1 MKKTLMALAVGAAFV
16 APAAIADVTIS
27 GSINMGIAYVDS
39 DDGDAITSGNSI
51 VSTGTSQTDGGSNF
65 QLTNNYSNITISSV
79 DDLGGGLKLDYAFQ
93 IVTPNI
99 NAEQN
104 SAEVYN
110 RNSHIGLVSES
121 WGGIWYGTNEN
132 LYERYF
138 YSIDPLDGAAGIGGN
153 LQMLGTPGYGV
164 VFDEGQRQCDDI
176 AETVVIDPSTLA
188 ITDIEGSRGCAGFY
202 RRTDQTIWYDSP
214 NFSGFTFG
222 AYMTTTAFEQFS
234 SGGTNPVVYGLG
246 AKWVGTGMPLQLWGA
261 YEKHDDLFGLNRITG
276 VATGTAADDSA
287 IQVGGGYTL
296 GDVFLF
302 LNYEML
308 SYELDGAGTGNLS
321 SYDRDAWSIGMKWNL
336 ASGYVGAQYI
346 MALEADC
353 DLAGGGSCDSDDT
366 DAQMIGVGYY
376 HTMSKQ
382 TQAYVM
388 GTWVDNGD
396 LASYSIAGASANNG
410 GPGADHL
417 AVTIGLK
424 HSF

>member
-16 APAAIADVTIS
+16 APTALADVTIS
-27 GSINMGIAYVDS
+27 GAINMGIAYVDS
-39 DDGDAITSGNSI
+39 DDGDASAGNT
-51 VSTGTSQTDGGSNF
+51 VTGPVGTSDGGSNY
-65 QLTNNYSNITISSV
+65 QLTNNYSNVTISSV
-79 DDLGGGLKLDYAFQ
+79 DDLGGGLKLDFAFQ
-93 IVTPNI
+93 IVTPLTS
-99 NAEQN
+99 AQQDA
-104 SAEVYN
+104 AEVYN

-164 VFDEGQRQCDDI
+164 VFDEGQRQCAADN
-176 AETVVIDPSTLA
+176 
-188 ITDIEGSRGCAGFY
+188 GCAGFY

-214 NFSGFTFG
+214 SFGGLTFG
-222 AYMTTTAFEQFS
+222 IYTTTTAFEDFGP
-234 SGGTNPVVYGLG
+234 GGTSPVVMGGG
-246 AKWVGTGMPLQLWGA
+246 AKWVGSGLPLQVWGA
-261 YEKHDDLFGLNRITG
+261 IELHDDMFGLEAITG
-276 VATGTAADDSA
+276 VTNGTGSDDQG
-287 IQVGGGYTL
+287 IQVGVGYTL
-296 GDVFLF
+296 GDIFIF
-302 LNYEML
+302 ANYEML
-308 SYELDGAGTGNLS
+308 EYELDGAAAGTVS
-321 SYDRDAWSIGMKWNL
+321 KYERDAASIGVKWNL

-353 DLAGGGSCDSDDT
+353 DAVGVNCNSDDS

-388 GTWVDNGD
+388 GTWLDNAD
-396 LASYSIAGASANNG
+396 LASFALAGAGTNNVA
-410 GPGADHL
+410 PGADHL
-417 AVTIGLK
+417 AITIGLK